1 MVCSWSIR
9 PPITTS
15 LVAPDNPASNN
26 ASRRFAKPA
35 FAIRQ
40 RLLAFSV
47 RIFKSIAFD
56 RADRGLGNGGRIGCD
71 RNEVEENKNVVAA
84 EGSDWMFAAD

>member
-1 MVCSWSIR
+1 
-9 PPITTS
+9 
-15 LVAPDNPASNN
+15 
-26 ASRRFAKPA
+26 
-35 FAIRQ
+35 
-40 RLLAFSV
+40 LLAFSV